1 MQEMSRNIFLIAR
14 ENALSFESPQESK
27 MENRRVLKP
36 AKKNKGL
43 LTSLAQTIGSTLGTV
58 VAKTDLLSKPAP
70 RRKAGR
76 KSRLLARKS
85 RKKNKS

>member
-1 MQEMSRNIFLIAR
+1 
-14 ENALSFESPQESK
+14 

-58 VAKTDLLSKPAP
+58 VAKTGLLSEPAP
-70 RRKAGR
+70 RRTAGR
-76 KSRLLARKS
+76 KSGLLARKS
-85 RKKNKS
+85 RNKNKS

>member
-1 MQEMSRNIFLIAR
+1 
-14 ENALSFESPQESK
+14 

-43 LTSLAQTIGSTLGTV
+43 LTRLAQTIGSTLGTV

-70 RRKAGR
+70 RPRRTAGR

-85 RKKNKS
+85 RNKNKS